1 MLIPS
6 IQIIIGLIFLVWG
19 ADRFV
24 AGAAALARNM
34 GISPL
39 LIGLTIVA
47 LGTSA
52 PEIFVAITASLQGN
66 PALAIGNA
74 LGSNIAN
81 IGLVLGLSAIVA
93 PLTVHSKT
101 LKREYPVLFGISLVA
116 WILMMDGDLSR
127 LDGSILLIGLSLF
140 LIWMT
145 WLGLHPKNHDPMI
158 DEYRAEIPSAMSTGI
173 ASLWLVLG
181 LIVLPLSS
189 KLLVDGAVDI
199 AKIFGLSDFVIGL
212 TIVAVGTS
220 LPEIATS
227 VTAAI
232 KGEDDIAIGNI
243 IGSNMFNLLAVL
255 PFPGLIAPG
264 IVDPKLLTRDL
275 PVMLGLTVLLFIVA
289 YGFRGPGHIKRYE
302 GFLLLFAYLGYLIM
316 LIH

>member
-1 MLIPS
+1 M
-6 IQIIIGLIFLVWG
+6 
-19 ADRFV
+19 
-24 AGAAALARNM
+24 
-34 GISPL
+34 
-39 LIGLTIVA
+39 
-47 LGTSA
+47 GTSTPA
-52 PEIFVAITASLQGN
+52 IFVAITASLQGN

-81 IGLVLGLSAIVA
+81 IGLVLGLCAIVA
-93 PLTVHSKT
+93 PLTVNSKT
-101 LKREYPVLFGISLVA
+101 LKREYPVLFGISIVA

-127 LDGSILLIGLSLF
+127 LDGSILLIGLSAF
-140 LIWMT
+140 IIWMT
-145 WLGLHPKNHDPMI
+145 WLGLNPKNSDPMI
-158 DEYRAEIPSAMSTGI
+158 DEYQAEIPSAMSTGI
-173 ASLWLVLG
+173 ASLWLIVG
-181 LIVLPLSS
+181 LVILPLSS

-199 AKIFGLSDFVIGL
+199 AKVFGISDFVIGL
-212 TIVAVGTS
+212 TVVAVGTS

-227 VTAAI
+227 VTGAI

-264 IVDPKLLTRDL
+264 KIDPMLLTRDL

-302 GFLLLFAYLGYLIM
+302 GFLLLFAYLGYLII